1 MWCSKLKCHFSAIFS
16 LFGALSTHILIEGL
30 SNAPAFVHFLSTA
43 YATHSNLQIMA
54 LFLVLFNYVLFP
66 TLVLP
71 HQFMVLTFLAVFLVH
86 IQGLFLSQQ
95 KVAEQPKRT
104 ASIGVMRFFSG
115 IMLAMLARL
124 ASRE

>member
-1 MWCSKLKCHFSAIFS
+1 
-16 LFGALSTHILIEGL
+16 
-30 SNAPAFVHFLSTA
+30 
-43 YATHSNLQIMA
+43 MA